1 MDTFEFH
8 LKKINYLRHKYLKTM
23 KQLKN
28 DQRRQYIMYNKHE
41 DLQDILN
48 SIDFLLIKL
57 ECLRKNTIQEPSLME
72 DIENDMIG
80 NKIIK
85 KFLPYMLVYSMKLN
99 IEAENEINQEILN
112 QDDQEI
118 INNFQ

>member
-1 MDTFEFH
+1 
-8 LKKINYLRHKYLKTM
+8 M

-28 DQRRQYIMYNKHE
+28 EQRRQYIINNRHE
-41 DLQDILN
+41 ELQDILN

-72 DIENDMIG
+72 DLENDMIG

-99 IEAENEINQEILN
+99 IEAENEINQ
-112 QDDQEI
+112 DDQG
-118 INNFQ
+118 

>member
-28 DQRRQYIMYNKHE
+28 EQRRQYIMNNKHE
-41 DLQDILN
+41 ELQDILN
-48 SIDFLLIKL
+48 SIDFLLLKL
-57 ECLRKNTIQEPSLME
+57 ESLRKNTIHQPSLME
-72 DIENDMIG
+72 DLENDMIG

-85 KFLPYMLVYSMKLN
+85 KFLPYILVYSMKLN
-99 IEAENEINQEILN
+99 IEAENEINQVEHQN
-112 QDDQEI
+112 DQQGI
-118 INNFQ
+118 IDNI